1 MYLHAQPY
9 KSILKKRET
18 FLIDDQK
25 IRSNISCT
33 VSMDREVV
41 CAIIAQRVKLAFQLL
56 LVSVRVHWQ
65 LSSQCVIIFNPNNKN
80 VLCILIQ
87 SLMLSASITFF
98 FTRKRKIQIKLTK
111 LTKLI
116 PLKCNDFFR
125 YKTMLHF
132 LSD

>member
-1 MYLHAQPY
+1 
-9 KSILKKRET
+9 
-18 FLIDDQK
+18 
-25 IRSNISCT
+25 
-33 VSMDREVV
+33 MDREVV
-41 CAIIAQRVKLAFQLL
+41 CAIIAQRVKLAFQPL

-111 LTKLI
+111 LTKSI
-116 PLKCNDFFR
+116 PLKCNDFFT